1 LVFACLVTLFLR
13 DFVDS
18 AVIFVAVFVNTL
30 LGFFQ
35 ERKAQK
41 ALIALQSYLVS
52 KTKVIRNG
60 ERKMI
65 NTRELVPGDLVV
77 LEIGGRV
84 PADGVLVEATDLSV
98 NEAILTGESMPV
110 NKLKI
115 KNENFKIE
123 IQNSKF
129 KEENLVFMGT
139 TIVTGIAKMIV
150 TKTGMETEMGKI
162 GEKVTG
168 LREEKTPLQN
178 QLDKLAKILALVV
191 GLITVLIF
199 VLGEILGYE
208 PLQMFTTSVAV
219 AVAAI
224 PEGLV
229 VTLTVILSLG
239 MQRILKKKAL
249 VRTLLAAETLGSVS
263 TICCDKTGTLT
274 EGKMRVV
281 GLEATNKRQET
292 RELLVKA
299 AILCNDMRDPLEV
312 AMMKFAEG
320 ELKNK
325 EESMKA
331 YFRIDEIPFSPEHKF
346 IATLHK
352 GGLFFVSGA
361 PEVVLHKCKISN
373 EKLKIWEKRFE
384 EYGKKGYRL
393 VGFAYKKI
401 ENCKL
406 KIENS
411 DLKGLVWL
419 GILLFEDPIRKGVAG
434 ALKECQ
440 KAGIKVKV
448 ITGDYAPTA
457 IAVINKL
464 GILGVLEDS
473 RVLAGKE
480 LEEISEEELK
490 KRINDIVLFARVNP
504 HQKLKIVKV
513 LQENGEVVAMTGD
526 GVNDAPALKKA
537 DIGIVVSD
545 ASDVARETA
554 DIVLLD
560 SSFETIVSAVEEG
573 RAIFENIKK
582 VILYLLSDSFTEV
595 VLVAGSLL
603 LGLPLPLT
611 AAQILWV
618 NLIEDGLPDIALA
631 FEPKEE
637 GLMIE
642 PPRPRKTPI
651 LDLEMKV
658 LIFIIGIF
666 TDLGLLGLLYFLT
679 RGLFHLPHVQTI
691 IFASLAIDS
700 LFYVFSCRSL
710 KKTIFHEHPF
720 ENKILNLSVFL
731 GFLSLL
737 AAIYFPPL
745 QIFLRTRPLEIREW
759 LLVLAI
765 GIFNVF
771 MIEMTK
777 WVFIVKKR
785 KVC

>member
-1 LVFACLVTLFLR
+1 
-13 DFVDS
+13 
-18 AVIFVAVFVNTL
+18 
-30 LGFFQ
+30 
-35 ERKAQK
+35 
-41 ALIALQSYLVS
+41 
-52 KTKVIRNG
+52 
-60 ERKMI
+60 
-65 NTRELVPGDLVV
+65 
-77 LEIGGRV
+77 
-84 PADGVLVEATDLSV
+84 VLVEATDLSI

-110 NKLKI
+110 RKI
-115 KNENFKIE
+115 A
-123 IQNSKF
+123 QDTS
-129 KEENLVFMGT
+129 FMGT
-139 TIVTGIAKMIV
+139 TITTGIAKMVV

-162 GEKVTG
+162 GEKVIG

-178 QLDKLAKILALVV
+178 QLDKLAKFLALVV
-191 GLITVLIF
+191 GLVTVLIF
-199 VLGEILGYE
+199 ILGEILGFD

-249 VRTLLAAETLGSVS
+249 VRKLLAAETLGGVSV
-263 TICCDKTGTLT
+263 ICCDKTGTLT
-274 EGKMRVV
+274 EGKMQAVDAVTEVSIGFHLGGGIGGTPRD
-281 GLEATNKRQET
+281 
-292 RELLVKA
+292 LLVKA

-312 AMMKFAEG
+312 AMMKFALLRQSADQDKQVKKN
-320 ELKNK
+320 ELLEK
-325 EESMKA
+325 
-331 YFRIDEIPFSPEHKF
+331 YPRIDEIPFSPEHKY

-352 GGLFFVSGA
+352 GGLLFVSGA

-393 VGFAYKKI
+393 VGFAYKKEVRDKRLEQEMI
-401 ENCKL
+401 R
-406 KIENS
+406 
-411 DLKGLVWL
+411 DLEWL
-419 GILLFEDPIRKGVAG
+419 GVLLFEDPIRKGVAG

-473 RVLAGKE
+473 RVLVGKE

-537 DIGIVVSD
+537 DIGIVVND

-560 SSFETIVSAVEEG
+560 SSFETIVSAIEEG
-573 RAIFENIKK
+573 RVIFENIKK
-582 VILYLLSDSFTEV
+582 VTLYLLADSFTEV
-595 VLVAGSLL
+595 ILVAGSLL

-618 NLIEDGLPDIALA
+618 NLIEDGFPGIALA

-637 GLMIE
+637 GLMRE
-642 PPRPRKTPI
+642 SPRPRKTPI

-666 TDLGLLGLLYFLT
+666 TDLSLLGLLYFLT
-679 RGLFHLPHVQTI
+679 RDLFHLPHIQTI
-691 IFASLAIDS
+691 IFAGLAINS
-700 LFYVFSCRSL
+700 LFYIFSCRSL
-710 KKTIFHEHPF
+710 RKTIFHKNPF
-720 ENKILNLSVFL
+720 ENRFLNFSVIL
-731 GFLSLL
+731 GFLLL
-737 AAIYFPPL
+737 FAAIYLPFL
-745 QIFLRTRPLEIREW
+745 QTFLRTQALELREL
-759 LLVLAI
+759 LLVFSI
-765 GIFNVF
+765 GIFSISA
-771 MIEMTK
+771 IEITK
-777 WVFIVKKR
+777 WVFIVRSKR
-785 KVC
+785 VHSRTSAQTP